1 MRRKLIIVVLLSFF
15 LAQFAGAQD
24 KGRVVVIKDPQID
37 SLISKRLALSRA
49 SASGN
54 SVTILGFRVQI
65 FSGLGRDEAYAEQ
78 TRFKLL
84 HPNITSYVSYTQ
96 PNYRVRV
103 GDFRTKLEAQ
113 KFMNELK
120 KKYTSMF
127 IFAERINPR

>member
-1 MRRKLIIVVLLSFF
+1 MRRKLIIVLLLSFF
-15 LAQFAGAQD
+15 LTQFAGAQE
-24 KGRVVVIKDPQID
+24 KGRVIVIKDPQID

-49 SASGN
+49 SVSGN

-78 TRFKLL
+78 TRFKSLY
-84 HPNITSYVSYTQ
+84 PNITSYVSYTQ

-120 KKYTSMF
+120 KQYTSMF

>member
-1 MRRKLIIVVLLSFF
+1 MRRKLILVLLLSFF
-15 LAQFAGAQD
+15 LAEIAGAQN
-24 KGRVVVIKDPQID
+24 KGRVIVIKDPQID

-49 SASGN
+49 STSGN

-65 FSGLGRDEAYAEQ
+65 FSGLGREEAYTEQ
-78 TRFKLL
+78 TRFKSL

-120 KKYTSMF
+120 KQYNSMF
-127 IFAERINPR
+127 IFAERISPR